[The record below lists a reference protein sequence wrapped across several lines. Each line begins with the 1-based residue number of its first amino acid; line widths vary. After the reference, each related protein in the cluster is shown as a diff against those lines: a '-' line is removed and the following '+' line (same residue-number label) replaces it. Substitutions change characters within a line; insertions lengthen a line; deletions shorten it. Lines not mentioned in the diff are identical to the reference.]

1 MLLRDWRIFSPAED
15 KDRSLKFLRAAYVWL
30 LVSLA
35 MLVFLPFYQFGVLR
49 ALAPASEAA
58 LLGFSHAFYGAT
70 RHAITVGFVSLMIV
84 GVAAKVVP
92 TLNGISSKVLSS
104 LWGPFILI
112 NVGCTLRVVGQ
123 TLTDFS
129 AAAFPFAGI
138 SGVLEV
144 TGLAMWGTHLW
155 LIMAGRARVR
165 RAVTTKSPDDSLE
178 TRSICANDSPG
189 RVLDHFPQLLP
200 TFAAHG
206 FAALTNPQLRA
217 TVGRVITIEQAC
229 RRMGVDLDQF
239 LTALNRARDAQP
251 DRRADLP
258 MVSFEKLTS
267 TFPKT
272 SSIELREGVRS

>member
-1 MLLRDWRIFSPAED
+1 
-15 KDRSLKFLRAAYVWL
+15 
-30 LVSLA
+30 
-35 MLVFLPFYQFGVLR
+35 
-49 ALAPASEAA
+49 
-58 LLGFSHAFYGAT
+58 
-70 RHAITVGFVSLMIV
+70 
-84 GVAAKVVP
+84 
-92 TLNGISSKVLSS
+92 
-104 LWGPFILI
+104 
-112 NVGCTLRVVGQ
+112 
-123 TLTDFS
+123 LTDFS